1 MKRFWK
7 ISRAWYNEGMKTVVF
22 GVSSGIAAYKSVDL
36 VSLLRDAGVNV
47 SVVMTKSATEMV
59 PPELFE
65 KASGNKVFS
74 DLFEKG
80 FDYKEILETHHVD
93 HIDLADSADV
103 VVIAPATA
111 NLVTKIALGLA
122 DDFLTTLLLATQ
134 AKVIVCPSMNV
145 HMWQNPVVQENIE
158 KLRKR
163 GYSIIDPEEGAL
175 ACGYTGKGR
184 LADIEKIKHVVMDC
198 LEKKTV
204 LEGKK
209 ILITAGATQE
219 NIDSVRYIT
228 NRSSGKMGAAF
239 ADVCF
244 EQGADVLLLRAE
256 NAVKPRNHI
265 SEKTFITAQDLK
277 KFLKENAEKY
287 DVIFHGAAVGDFTV
301 KEQAGK
307 ISSEENV
314 SLELTKTPKILH
326 ELKKIAPKTT
336 VIGFKATYGLSE
348 KSLVEVAT
356 QKLSES
362 HVDAIIA
369 NDVAGSDRG
378 FQADTNEVI
387 VVLKDGAQKKISL
400 RSKYE
405 IAKECIDFLL
415 QRQVI

>member
-1 MKRFWK
+1 
-7 ISRAWYNEGMKTVVF
+7 MKTVVL
-22 GVSSGIAAYKSVDL
+22 GVSSGIAAYKSIDL
-36 VSLLRDAGVNV
+36 VTLLKEAGVNV

-59 PPELFE
+59 SPELFE
-65 KASGNKVFS
+65 KASGNKVYS
-74 DLFEKG
+74 ELFENG
-80 FDYKEILETHHVD
+80 FDYIEILETRHVD

-111 NLVTKIALGLA
+111 NLVAKIALGLA
-122 DDFLTTLLLATQ
+122 DDFLTTMLLATQ
-134 AKVIVCPSMNV
+134 AHVIVCPSMNV
-145 HMWQNPVVQENIE
+145 HMWQNPVVQENVE

-184 LADIEKIKHVVMDC
+184 LADIEKIKNVVMDC

-204 LEGKK
+204 LQGKK

-219 NIDSVRYIT
+219 NIDAVRYIT
-228 NRSSGKMGAAF
+228 NRSSGKMGAAL

-244 EQGADVLLLRAE
+244 EQGADVLLLRAAS
-256 NAVKPRNHI
+256 AVQPRNNI
-265 SEKTFITAQDLK
+265 SEKTFSSGEE
-277 KFLKENAEKY
+277 LKELLY
-287 DVIFHGAAVGDFTV
+287 DALKTYDIVFHAAAVGDFTV
-301 KEQAGK
+301 QEQQGK
-307 ISSEENV
+307 ISSDSDV

-326 ELKKIAPKTT
+326 ELKKFAPKTT

-348 KSLVEVAT
+348 KALGDVAT
-356 QKLSES
+356 QKLAES

-369 NDVAGSDRG
+369 NDVSGNDRG

-387 VVLKDGAQKKISL
+387 IVLKDGTQRKISL

-405 IAKECIDFLL
+405 IAKESIAFLL
-415 QRQVI
+415 ERQVI